1 MRDNDR
7 PVLIMVTSRTRDEAE
22 RLGEE
27 LVTSHLAACGSVIPT
42 IHSFYYWEGR
52 LQREHEALLLIKTTA
67 AAAPAVHAYV
77 LEHHSNQLPEV
88 IQLPIE
94 GGSPAY
100 LAWINEQ
107 VGSTDAH

>member
-1 MRDNDR
+1 MAEDDR

-27 LVTSHLAACGSVIPT
+27 LVTNRLAASGSVIPT
-42 IHSFYYWEGR
+42 IHSFYYMEGR

-67 AAAPAVHAYV
+67 AAAPAVQAYV
-77 LEHHSNQLPEV
+77 LDHSSNQQPEV
-88 IQLPIE
+88 IQLAIE

-107 VGSTDAH
+107 IGSANAQ

>member
-1 MRDNDR
+1 MADSA
-7 PVLIMVTSRTRDEAE
+7 VLIMVTSRTRDEAE
-22 RLGEE
+22 RIGEG
-27 LVTSHLAACGSVIPT
+27 LVTEHLAACGSVIPT

-67 AAAPAVHAYV
+67 AAAPAVRDYV
-77 LEHHSNQLPEV
+77 LKHHTNQLPEV

-100 LAWINEQ
+100 LAWIAEQ
-107 VGSTDAH
+107 VGTNDSHG